1 MLRSRLAAIAFV
13 VGVLGAPSAQ
23 AQTKV
28 RLGQPQV
35 GTFQFVPLQVG
46 GEAGIFKKHGIDL
59 EIISF
64 GGGPRV
70 QQALAADS
78 IDIGIGSG
86 PELAFVAKGAPEIGV
101 AAMADAPYSV
111 VLAVTKDSAIKSAED
126 LKGKIISFGGGPR
139 VQQALAAESID
150 IGIGSGPEL
159 AFVAKGAPEIG
170 VAAMADA
177 PYSVLLA
184 VLKDSPIKSAAD
196 LKDKTISVSS
206 KGSLTYWLAQELSR
220 QLGWGSTGINL
231 APLGS
236 TAAQAA
242 ALRTRQIDGMIV
254 EANAGYRMEEDGSG
268 RVLVQFGDR
277 IKTFHIYVFYA
288 RKGFVEK
295 SPDAVRAF
303 LAAWFETI
311 GYMREHRAE
320 TIEIVRRT
328 AEVSQGIATRDY
340 DELMGMFNRT
350 GRFDP
355 QALDVL
361 ARSFVEMGALP
372 QAPDMRTLVTE
383 QYLPGAK

>member
-1 MLRSRLAAIAFV
+1 MSRACLVAAALA
-13 VGVLGAPSAQ
+13 VGVAAGPPAH
-23 AQTKV
+23 AQTKGP
-28 RLGQPQV
+28 LGQPQV
-35 GTFQFVPLQVG
+35 GTFQFAPLQVG
-46 GEAGIFKKHGIDL
+46 TEAGIFKRHGVDL

-70 QQALAADS
+70 QQAIAADS

-86 PELAFVAKGAPEIGV
+86 PELAFVAKGAPEVGI

-111 VLAVTKDSAIKSAED
+111 VLAVSKDSGLKSAED
-126 LKGKIISFGGGPR
+126 LKGK
-139 VQQALAAESID
+139 
-150 IGIGSGPEL
+150 
-159 AFVAKGAPEIG
+159 
-170 VAAMADA
+170 
-177 PYSVLLA
+177 
-184 VLKDSPIKSAAD
+184 
-196 LKDKTISVSS
+196 TISISS
-206 KGSLTYWLAQELSR
+206 KGSLTDWLGQELSR
-220 QLGWGSTGINL
+220 QMGWGSTGINL

-236 TAAQAA
+236 TAAQTA

-254 EANAGYRMEEDGSG
+254 EANAGYKMEEDGSG

-288 RKGFVEK
+288 RKGFAEK

-311 GYMREHRAE
+311 SYMREHRAE
-320 TIEIVRRT
+320 TIDIVRRT
-328 AEVSQGIATRDY
+328 AEVSPGIAARDY

-355 QALDVL
+355 KALDVL

-372 QAPDMRTLVTE
+372 QAPDMRTLITE

>member
-1 MLRSRLAAIAFV
+1 MSRACLVAAALA
-13 VGVLGAPSAQ
+13 VGVAAGPPAH

-46 GEAGIFKKHGIDL
+46 TEAGIFKQHGVDL

-70 QQALAADS
+70 QQAIAADS

-111 VLAVTKDSAIKSAED
+111 VLAVSKDSGLKTAED
-126 LKGKIISFGGGPR
+126 LKGK
-139 VQQALAAESID
+139 
-150 IGIGSGPEL
+150 
-159 AFVAKGAPEIG
+159 
-170 VAAMADA
+170 
-177 PYSVLLA
+177 
-184 VLKDSPIKSAAD
+184 
-196 LKDKTISVSS
+196 TISISS
-206 KGSLTYWLAQELSR
+206 KGSLTDWLGQELSR
-220 QLGWGSTGINL
+220 QMGWGSTGINL

-254 EANAGYRMEEDGSG
+254 EANAGYKMEEDGSG

-277 IKTFHIYVFYA
+277 IKVFHIYVLYA
-288 RKGFVEK
+288 RKGFADQ

-303 LAAWFETI
+303 LAGWFETI
-311 GYMREHRAE
+311 GYMRAHRAE
-320 TIEIVRRT
+320 TIDIVRRT
-328 AEVSQGIATRDY
+328 AEISQGVAARDY

-372 QAPDMRTLVTE
+372 QAPDMRTLITE